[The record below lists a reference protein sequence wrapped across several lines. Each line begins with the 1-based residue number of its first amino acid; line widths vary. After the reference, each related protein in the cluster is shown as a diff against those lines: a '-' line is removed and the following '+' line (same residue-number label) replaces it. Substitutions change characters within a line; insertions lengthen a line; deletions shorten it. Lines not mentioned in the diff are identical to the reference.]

1 MKLRRKILTGAVVVS
16 CVGVLFAAFSGN
28 TGVRFRTLRNY
39 MEELPALPLPEDSPK
54 INLKYPLKEREGDFV
69 SDPPKDPFYLKDP
82 PAIEEKVEY
91 DSETGMYV
99 ITEQVNGQNVRPP
112 QYMTYQEF
120 LEYTEKK
127 ERAQYWKERQN
138 AINLIEEKN
147 LIPPIQVKKQFFDK
161 LFGGSKI
168 EIRPQGNVEMTLGAN
183 VQKTANP
190 NIPIRNRRTGGFD
203 FDMNININVIGKIG
217 DKLQLGVKYNTQSGF
232 DFDNQIKLGYTG
244 DEDDII
250 KVIEAG
256 NVNLPL
262 QTRLITG
269 SQTLFGLKTQFQ
281 FGRLTWT
288 SVLSQQKAKK
298 ETVVIESG
306 SQRQNFEV
314 RADQYDENRHFFLS
328 QFFRDQYDYALSGL
342 PNIKTVV
349 NITRIEVWV
358 TNRNGST
365 QNVRDVLGLMDLGE
379 PQPYSTNITSTANG
393 DMRPRNEANNLY
405 GNLISSP
412 NYRFVDNVVATMLS
426 PSFGLTQGQD
436 FEKTYARKL
445 NESEYVVNKQ
455 LGYISLNSQLYPNE
469 VLAVAFQYEYN
480 GNVFQ
485 VGEFGN
491 QVPPDSNATSK
502 VLYLKMLRG
511 MSIRPNLPIWD
522 LMMKNIYSLGAYNIS
537 NDEFRLD
544 LYYNDPGGG
553 LKRYMPKGCIEGK
566 QLIRLLNMDNLNMN
580 NDPQPDGLFD
590 FVPGTTILTQ
600 NGRLIFP
607 VKEPFGSNLRAAYEA
622 CGSGNIADQYV
633 FQQLY
638 DSTKW
643 LAQQFPEFNRFVI
656 KGQYKGANNQ
666 EISLGAGNIPKGSV
680 VVTAGGQRLVEG
692 THYTVDYNLG
702 RISII
707 DAGIMN
713 SGQQI
718 KVDFENNNLFATQV
732 RTMFGTRLDYRVN
745 SKLNIGA
752 TIMQLSERPFT
763 QKVNIGDDPIRN
775 TIMGADIKYETNAP
789 WLTKGLDRLPFYST
803 KEMSTISTYGEV
815 AYLKP
820 GHSRAINNQ
829 NKEGQ
834 VYVDDFEGTSNGYD
848 LKNPSLTWRL
858 ASTPRGATRS
868 NGSPLFPEANLISDE
883 RYGYNRAKLAWYR
896 IDNSFFNQ
904 LTSPDV
910 VYDNKEN
917 WQNHYVRLIRTQEVF
932 PNRPNQTLDQNL
944 YTFDLSY
951 YPKDRGPYNYEAS
964 QAPTAGISAG
974 VNADGSLKSPETRWA
989 GIMRGIDN
997 NDLEA
1002 TNVEFIEFWMLD
1014 PFLYNT
1020 TSLGGKLYF
1029 NLGNISEDILRDSR
1043 MSYENGILQDTT
1055 QLDRTSWG
1063 FVPKLPPLVDG
1074 FDNDPN
1080 LRPVQDIGFDELNDD
1095 LERDRKSAFLSNIQ
1109 WMNQAAIDKLNAD
1122 PSSDNYKFFKDE
1134 NVYGNVGSILTRYKD
1149 FCGTEGNSPAQT
1161 NSVQTTAQTNLP
1173 DKEDMNRDNTL
1184 NENEEYFQYEVD
1196 LKPGMDV
1203 GNNPYIVSKVEGTG
1217 ADHNNIPAR
1226 WLQFRIPIRQYT
1238 SRVGNIPDF
1247 KSIQFIRM
1255 FLTDWQDDVVL
1266 RFGTLEL
1273 VRNQWRTYNLSLD
1286 DPCEE
1291 LGTEPDPPFLNVA
1304 SVSIEENSAKK
1315 PVNYVLPPNIQREQA
1330 LGQQTNQFVQQNE
1343 QALSMTICNL
1353 KDCKTKALFKNLT
1366 LDLRRY
1372 KLLKMFIHANRV
1384 DGELPVKD
1392 NEVVAVI
1399 RIGSDFKD
1407 NYYQYEI
1414 PLKVTPDG
1422 TYDNNV
1428 LSEQEEVWPDSNNM
1442 EITLRDFIDLK
1453 IERNAKDG
1461 FPRNV
1466 PYSKLDAKGR
1476 LITIVGNPD
1485 IGAVKTIMLGVKN
1498 PSKFDINN
1506 PLADDDGSPK
1516 CIEVWFNELRAT
1528 GFEEFGGVAAVGNIN
1543 IKLADLGNINLAGG
1557 MHTRGFG
1564 QVEQKIDQRFKD
1576 NMYQYDFSTN
1586 IEVGRFLPE
1595 KAGIRIPFYGA
1606 YSQQFSTPEFDPYQ
1620 FDIPTRELIKSLKE
1634 NEGADSAR
1642 VYRQQVQTINTRRGY
1657 NFSNVRIVPQTKAKK
1672 PHIYDPGNF
1681 NFTYSY
1687 NEILFSDPFIEK
1699 NSRKNW
1705 LGLVGWSFAPQTK
1718 DLFPFKKAIKA
1729 KTKWA
1734 DIIKDFSFNPYPS
1747 TLAFTSEWNR
1757 DFTEIKLRP
1766 LGEVDFQIPTTY
1778 SKNFRWAR
1786 TYTFKYNPFRSLSID
1801 FNATNNSRIDE
1812 PDGKID
1818 TKAEKNEIW
1827 SNVGL
1832 GGRNTAYNQNLGVT
1846 YNIPINK
1853 LPLFDFVTANVGFN
1867 SSYTW
1872 TAIPWQLD
1880 TSTGKL
1886 RQNTLGNTINNT
1898 QNDRAKVDL
1907 NFKKLYDK
1915 IPFLRTYNAP
1925 NPSAGDKAANDK
1937 KRETVK
1943 KAREKI
1949 QGEIDKLKEKR
1960 AQLKEQLIKAK
1971 ERAKT
1976 DTVYQKKKANNIEK
1990 AKADLAKGKG
2000 DHAAKKK
2007 EKAPA
2012 KDKAAKEKLQ
2022 AEIKALDKKLQSL
2035 NEALKKSKQDADVVR
2050 LKKDL
2055 KTNKENIKKK
2065 KEEYANKQ
2073 APPNWGISAV
2083 LRPLL
2088 ALKRVSIEYKEN
2100 KSTTLPGFEG
2110 YSQILGNQ
2118 VYGNAFT
2125 KDASLR
2131 SAPGYDFTFGGQ
2143 PGDRF
2148 WNGTDAKARDR
2159 WLDEAASKGWITKDT
2174 LLNQKFMQT
2183 RSQRLDVTATIE
2195 PWTDLKIDL
2204 TLFQDKTT
2212 NHQQFFKYVS
2222 DENGNFS
2229 YAHLNPMDMGSY
2241 SISYLPI
2248 KTLFKKIDKKGF
2260 SETYSEFENNRPII
2274 SQRLGLQN
2282 PNNNDGTPYY
2292 NPSDSTYNPSY
2303 ADAYGPKSQDVLIP
2317 AFLAAYTKTDPN
2329 KVGLNPFKA
2338 FPLPN
2343 WRISYNGLTKFKWAQ
2358 KVFTSFTISHGYN
2371 STLTVNSFQTNL
2383 DYRGDGTILNANRK
2397 DTLNGNFYPLYNM
2410 PSIVLNEQLSPLI
2423 GVDMTFKNNL
2433 TAKFDYKKSRTL
2445 TMNFADFQMIENKSE
2460 QFTIGAGYKIKGLKL
2475 PIKIKGRKIRL
2486 DNDLSFRFDFSYRD
2500 NITVNHRIDE
2510 SQPQIT
2516 QGARTITIQ
2525 PSIDYIVSKRL
2536 NVRIFFDQTQTIP
2549 KISTG
2554 FPTTNT
2560 RGGITFRFSLAE

>member
-1 MKLRRKILTGAVVVS
+1 MRGGRKVLAGILAVS
-16 CVGVLFAAFSGN
+16 CAGVLFAAF
-28 TGVRFRTLRNY
+28 TGSTHVRFRSLRNF
-39 MEELPALPLPEDSPK
+39 MQEIPLLPLAEDSPQ
-54 INLKYPLKEREGDFV
+54 INLKYPLKEREGDFIT
-69 SDPPKDPFYLKDP
+69 DQPNNPFYLKDP

-91 DSETGMYV
+91 DPETGMYV
-99 ITEQVNGQNVRPP
+99 VTEKVAGQHVRPP
-112 QYMTYQEF
+112 QYMTFEEF
-120 LEYTEKK
+120 LEYTEKQ
-127 ERAQYWKERQN
+127 ERKQYWKDRQR
-138 AINLIEEKN
+138 AVNLVEDKN
-147 LIPPIQVKKQFFDK
+147 LIPPIQIKKQFFDK

-183 VQKTANP
+183 VQRTANP

-269 SQTLFGLKTQFQ
+269 SQTLFGLKTQLQ

-288 SVLSQQKAKK
+288 SVISQQKAKK
-298 ETVVIESG
+298 ETVIIESG
-306 SQRQNFEV
+306 AQRQNFEV

-342 PNIKTVV
+342 PNIKSVV

-365 QNVRDVLGLMDLGE
+365 QNVRDIMALMDLGE
-379 PQPYSTNITSTANG
+379 PKPYSNQVTSLAAG
-393 DMRPRNEANNLY
+393 DMRPRNEANDLY
-405 GNLISSP
+405 AKFTSNP
-412 NYRFVDNVVATMLS
+412 NYRFLDNVVATAVGPNFNLI
-426 PSFGLTQGQD
+426 QGQD
-436 FEKTYARKL
+436 FDKTYARKL
-445 NESEYVVNKQ
+445 NETEYTVNRQ
-455 LGYISLNSQLYPNE
+455 LGYISLNSMLYPNE

-480 GNVFQ
+480 GQVFQ

-502 VLYLKMLRG
+502 VLFLKMLRG

-537 NDEFRLD
+537 NEDFRLD

-566 QLIRLLNMDNLNMN
+566 QLIRLLNLDNLNMN
-580 NDPQPDGLFD
+580 GDPQPDGLFD
-590 FVPGTTILTQ
+590 FIPGTTIITQ

-607 VKEPFGSNLRAAYEA
+607 VKEPFGSNLKAAYEA

-633 FQQLY
+633 YQQLY

-643 LAQQFPEFNRFVI
+643 LAQQFPEYNRFVI

-707 DAGIMN
+707 DAGILN

-718 KVDFENNNLFATQV
+718 KVDYENNNLFATQL
-732 RTMFGTRLDYRVN
+732 RTMFGTRLDYRV
-745 SKLNIGA
+745 SRKLNIGG

-775 TIMGADIKYETNAP
+775 TIMGLDVKYETNMP
-789 WLTKGLDRLPFYST
+789 WLTKALDRLPFYST
-803 KEMSTISTYGEV
+803 KEMSTLAAYGEV
-815 AYLKP
+815 AHLKP

-848 LKNPSLTWRL
+848 LRQPAITWKL
-858 ASTPRGATRS
+858 ASTPRGAT
-868 NGSPLFPEANLISDE
+868 GSDGKILFPEADLVNDE

-904 LTSPDV
+904 LTSPKV
-910 VYDNKEN
+910 VYNDNAN
-917 WQNHYVRLIRTQEVF
+917 WQNHYVRLIRMQEVF

-944 YTFDLSY
+944 YTFDLAF
-951 YPKDRGPYNYEAS
+951 YPRDRGPYNYEYR
-964 QAPTAGISAG
+964 QGE
-974 VNADGSLKSPETRWA
+974 VDADGKLFNPQKRWA

-997 NDLEA
+997 NDFEA
-1002 TNVEFIEFWMLD
+1002 TNVEFIEFWLLD

-1020 TSLGGKLYF
+1020 TSQGGKLYF
-1029 NLGNISEDILRDSR
+1029 NLGNISEDVLRDSR
-1043 MSYENGILQDTT
+1043 MSYENGIYEQPGV
-1055 QLDRTSWG
+1055 LDNTAWG
-1063 FVPKLPPLVDG
+1063 RVPKLPPLVDG

-1080 LRPVQDIGFDELNDD
+1080 LRPIQDVGFDGLNDAE
-1095 LERDRKSAFLSNIQ
+1095 ERIRKETFLNNIQ
-1109 WMNQAAIDKLNAD
+1109 WMNQAAIDKLTND

-1134 NVYGNVGSILTRYKD
+1134 DVYGNEGSILARYKE
-1149 FCGTEGNSPAQT
+1149 FSNSEGNSPTQT
-1161 NSVQTTAQTNLP
+1161 DAVQTTAQTNLP
-1173 DKEDMNRDNTL
+1173 DKEDLNRDNTL
-1184 NENEEYFQYEVD
+1184 NENEEYFQYEVK
-1196 LKPGMDV
+1196 LFPGMDV
-1203 GNNPYIVSKVEGTG
+1203 GNNPYIVSKIEGTG
-1217 ADHNNIPAR
+1217 ADHNNLPSR
-1226 WLQFRIPIRQYT
+1226 WFQFRIPIRQWT
-1238 SRVGNIPDF
+1238 NKIGNIPDF
-1247 KSIQFIRM
+1247 KSIQFMRM
-1255 FLTDWQDDVVL
+1255 FLTGWQDDVVL

-1291 LGTEPDPPFLNVA
+1291 LAGENDPPFLNVA

-1315 PVNYVLPPNIQREQA
+1315 PVNYVLPPNILREQA

-1353 KDCKTKALFKNLT
+1353 KDCKTKALFKNMN

-1372 KLLKMFIHANRV
+1372 KMLKMFIHANRV
-1384 DGELPVKD
+1384 DGALPVKD
-1392 NEVVAVI
+1392 DEIIAII

-1414 PLKVTPDG
+1414 PLKITPDG

-1428 LSEQEEVWPDSNNM
+1428 TSEQEEVWPVANNM
-1442 EITLRDFIDLK
+1442 EIVLRDFIDLK
-1453 IERNAKDG
+1453 LERNANEG
-1461 FPRNV
+1461 YPRNV
-1466 PYSKLDAKGR
+1466 PYSRKDSKGR

-1485 IGAVKTIMLGVKN
+1485 IGAIKTVMLGIKN
-1498 PSKFDINN
+1498 PSKFDPNN
-1506 PLADDDGSPK
+1506 PLSDDDGLPK

-1528 GFEEFGGVAAVGNIN
+1528 GFEEFGGTAAIGSVN
-1543 IKLADLGNINLAGG
+1543 IKLADLGNINLGAG

-1586 IEVGRFLPE
+1586 IEVGRFFPE

-1620 FDIPTRELIKSLKE
+1620 FDIPTREMIKSLRE
-1634 NEGADSAR
+1634 NISGDSAR
-1642 VYRQQVQTINTRRGY
+1642 IYRQQVQTINTRRGY
-1657 NFSNVRIVPQTKAKK
+1657 NFSNVRVVPQTKQKK
-1672 PHIYDPGNF
+1672 PQLYDPGNF

-1705 LGLVGWSFAPQTK
+1705 MGLIGWSFAPQTK
-1718 DLFPFKKAIKA
+1718 ELTPFKKAIKS
-1729 KTKWA
+1729 KSKWL
-1734 DIIKDFSFNPYPS
+1734 DFIRDFNFNPLPS
-1747 TLAFTSEWNR
+1747 TLAFSSEWNR
-1757 DFTEIKLRP
+1757 DMTEIKLRP

-1778 SKNFRWAR
+1778 SKNFRWVR
-1786 TYTFKYNPFRSLSID
+1786 NYTFKYNPFRSLSID
-1801 FNATNNSRIDE
+1801 YTATNTARIDE
-1812 PDGKID
+1812 PDGKLD
-1818 TKAEKNEIW
+1818 TKEKKNEVWDNIKQ
-1827 SNVGL
+1827 
-1832 GGRNTAYNQNLGVT
+1832 GGRTTTYNQSLGVN

-1853 LPLFDFVTANVGFN
+1853 LPVLDFITANAGFN

-1880 TSTGKL
+1880 TATGKF

-1915 IPFLRTYNAP
+1915 VPFLRTYNAP
-1925 NPSAGDKAANDK
+1925 NPNAGDKETNDK
-1937 KRETVK
+1937 KREAVK

-1949 QGEIDKLKEKR
+1949 QSDLDKLKEKR
-1960 AQLKEQLIKAK
+1960 AQLKEQLAKAK
-1971 ERAKT
+1971 EQART
-1976 DTVYQKKKANNIEK
+1976 DTVYHAKKKAGIEK
-1990 AKADLAKGKG
+1990 AKADLAKGKT
-2000 DHAAKKK
+2000 DLAEKKK
-2007 EKAPA
+2007 EKTSANNKEA
-2012 KDKAAKEKLQ
+2012 KKKWQD
-2022 AEIKALDKKLQSL
+2022 EIS
-2035 NEALKKSKQDADVVR
+2035 ALKKKVDGLTDALKKAKQDAEVVR
-2050 LKKDL
+2050 LKNEL
-2055 KTNKENIKKK
+2055 KTNKQNIKKK

-2073 APPNWGISAV
+2073 APPNPGISVV

-2088 ALKRVSIEYKEN
+2088 AIKRISVEYKEN

-2118 VYGNAFT
+2118 VYSNAFT
-2125 KDASLR
+2125 KHRDFKN
-2131 SAPGYDFTFGGQ
+2131 APGFDFSFGGQ

-2148 WNGTDAKARDR
+2148 WNGTDAAARDR
-2159 WLDEAASKGWITKDT
+2159 WLDNAAAKGWISTDT
-2174 LLNQKFMQT
+2174 LLNQKFIQT
-2183 RSQRLDVTATIE
+2183 RSQRLDITATIE

-2204 TLFQDKTT
+2204 NLFQDRTS
-2212 NHQQFFKYVS
+2212 NHQQFFKYVW
-2222 DENGNFS
+2222 DTLINNFV
-2229 YAHLNPMDMGSY
+2229 YKHLNPMDMGSY

-2248 KTLFKKIDKKGF
+2248 NTLFKKIDEKGF
-2260 SETYSEFENNRPII
+2260 SETYTAFENNRPII
-2274 SQRLGLQN
+2274 SKRLGVEN
-2282 PNNNDGTPYY
+2282 PYADVNTPYF
-2292 NPSDSTYNPSY
+2292 NPSDTTINPAY
-2303 ADAYGPKSQDVLIP
+2303 VKGYGPKSQDVLIP

-2329 KVGLNPFKA
+2329 KINLNPFKA

-2343 WRISYNGLTKFKWAQ
+2343 WRISYNGITKFKWAQ
-2358 KVFTSFTISHGYN
+2358 KVFTNFTITHGYS

-2383 DYRGDGTILNANRK
+2383 DYRGDGTVTSANRI
-2397 DTLNGNFYPLYNM
+2397 DTLNGNYYPLYNM

-2423 GVDMTFKNNL
+2423 GMDMTFKNNV

-2460 QFTIGAGYKIKGLKL
+2460 QFTIGVGYKIKGLKL
-2475 PIKIKGRKIRL
+2475 PIKIKGRNVRL

-2516 QGARTITIQ
+2516 QGTRTIFVN
-2525 PSIDYIVSKRL
+2525 PVIDYIVSKRL
-2536 NVRIFFDQTQTIP
+2536 TVRIFFEQTRNIP